1 MRSYYKDLGDGVS
14 MAYMYFSEST
24 ASNST
29 YANIDIVIFAHAH
42 ADSDGTIS
50 NLATISSYLPSRV
63 TKCHNNGTYAL
74 LSFDTTNMSTIAA
87 SSALRSAFASS
98 IVSAINTLNL
108 DGVDIDWEFPAT
120 AEKAN
125 FTLLMAEIY
134 SQVKANNPHHLVTA
148 ATGIDTY
155 TRYDL
160 ENAINYLDYVNI
172 MTYDMQNSSYA
183 QHHSA
188 LSYKSGSTY
197 RAISNA
203 YTFYVTNLGL
213 NPSKLILG
221 IPFYGR
227 KFSNTDGLGSS
238 ATHDGAV
245 TYSAIVSTYLTD
257 PNYTYYWDANCQA
270 PYLYSSTDR
279 IFITYDNPYSIALK
293 CEYAAEKGF
302 AGVMYWQDAQDSGD
316 ELFNAIIQGMSD
328 NKILFSKNTSG
339 LLGILKQAN
348 KNEVFFVED
357 LSYGGSVYNDVTG
370 SVSLYTPIEISINT
384 SEMLDDAELV
394 SRGTTYGTFDDVEF
408 VVIHDTGNSASGSS
422 AKANVQYMTRAE
434 SEESWHYGVGDTTI
448 YQGIS
453 EDYTGWH
460 AGCGQR
466 VFVLE
471 NTGVNANKYGNMKPV
486 ITINASGY
494 YCINGEATTLRPYT
508 NIAGTTKDTTNYST
522 SQITPTGIYYEI
534 GSNGNYYLNKTYYNS
549 TYGKICNFGGNTNG
563 IAIETT
569 VNNGSDMYQTWHNA
583 AKLTA
588 DILVRNDLKATD
600 VLFHN
605 SFSGKDCPH
614 AMLDVSATS
623 EFLKMVEIEY
633 MIRKYYSDY
642 TITFESLSPT
652 LIDNNGKVIGSVT
665 SDTEVYYRVTIT
677 KNATSQSIVLSSTIL
692 G

>member
-1 MRSYYKDLGDGVS
+1 
-14 MAYMYFSEST
+14 MAYMYFSNST

-29 YANIDIVIFAHAH
+29 YENIDIVIFAHAS
-42 ADSDGTIS
+42 AGSDGSITNLASITS
-50 NLATISSYLPSRV
+50 NLPSNV

-87 SSALRSAFASS
+87 SAALRSAFASN
-98 IVSAINTLNL
+98 IVSAINSLNL

-172 MTYDMQNSSYA
+172 MTYDMQNPSYA

-197 RAISNA
+197 RAISDA

-227 KFSNTDGLGSS
+227 KYSNTDGLGSS
-238 ATHDGAV
+238 ATHDGSV
-245 TYSAIVSTYLTD
+245 FYSTIVSTYLTN
-257 PNYTYYWDANCQA
+257 PNYTYYWDAVCQA

-279 IFITYDNPYSIALK
+279 IFITYDNPSSIALK
-293 CEYAAEKGF
+293 CEYAANHGF
-302 AGVMYWQDAQDSGD
+302 AGVMYWQDAQDNGD
-316 ELFNAIIQGMSD
+316 DLFNAVIQGMND
-328 NKILFSKNTSG
+328 NKVMFSKNTSG
-339 LLGILKQAN
+339 LLGLLKLAN
-348 KNEVFFVED
+348 KETVLHIDD
-357 LSYGGSVYNDVTG
+357 LSFGGSVYNDVTG
-370 SVSLYTPIEISINT
+370 SVSLYTPIEISVNI
-384 SEMLDDAELV
+384 SEMLADDELV
-394 SRGTTYGTFDDVEF
+394 SRGTTYGTFDDLEF
-408 VVIHDTGNSASGSS
+408 VVIHDTGNSAAGSS

-460 AGCGQR
+460 AGCGSR
-466 VFVLE
+466 AFALE
-471 NTGVNANKYGNMKPV
+471 DTGVNANKYGNQKPV

-494 YCINGEATTLRPYT
+494 YCINGEATTLRPYS
-508 NIAGTTKDTTNYST
+508 NVAGTTKDSTNYST

-549 TYGKICNFGGNTNG
+549 TYGKISNFGGNKNG
-563 IAIETT
+563 IGIETT
-569 VNNGSDMYQTWHNA
+569 VNSGSDIYQTWHNA

-588 DILVRNDLKATD
+588 DILVRNDLNPTN

-614 AMLDVSATS
+614 AMLSGDLTD
-623 EFLKMVEIEY
+623 EFLSMVEIEY

-665 SDTEVYYRVTIT
+665 SDTVVYYKVTIT
-677 KNATSQSIVLSSTIL
+677 KSAISQSIVLSTTIL